1 MKRFQKVS
9 HRGFTTGFYFGKPG
23 PESQNYRTSS
33 YIREWEFIGVVR
45 SYDEREQAAVVEQ
58 RNRLLKGDEIE
69 IMQPDGNDIQM
80 TADLMWDMEDNVIAA
95 APHPQMM
102 FKIKT
107 PCRVSPNSLL
117 RKRL

>member
-1 MKRFQKVS
+1 M
-9 HRGFTTGFYFGKPG
+9 
-23 PESQNYRTSS
+23 
-33 YIREWEFIGVVR
+33 
-45 SYDEREQAAVVEQ
+45 EQ

-95 APHPQMM
+95 AAPQMM